1 MTNTDLKI
9 GIINAMTLAFN
20 FTQID
25 ILLKIVLTG
34 VAIGYTLSKWFIM
47 IKDRKK

>member
-1 MTNTDLKI
+1 MNSTDLKI
-9 GIINAMTLAFN
+9 GLINAMTLAFN

-34 VAIGYTLSKWFIM
+34 VAIGYTFSKWYIM
-47 IKDRKK
+47 LKDRKK